1 MPIFFLLF
9 NGIKSPPLY
18 FMKFFLQLR
27 IKIIKSVVVR
37 SILVVVVVAWSI
49 VIAVVII
56 TLVIFRLH
64 EVSKIDHSGH
74 GGGCQGGL
82 DRERKGGMLGWFLYT
97 GLLSTD

>member
-1 MPIFFLLF
+1 MYFL
-9 NGIKSPPLY
+9 
-18 FMKFFLQLR
+18 KFFLQLR
-27 IKIIKSVVVR
+27 IKIIESVVVR
-37 SILVVVVVAWSI
+37 SILVVVAWSI

-82 DRERKGGMLGWFLYT
+82 DRERKGGKLGHV
-97 GLLSTD
+97 GLVPLHWTPVHRLT

>member
-1 MPIFFLLF
+1 MYFL
-9 NGIKSPPLY
+9 
-18 FMKFFLQLR
+18 KFFLQLR
-27 IKIIKSVVVR
+27 IKIIESVVVR
-37 SILVVVVVAWSI
+37 SILVVVVAWSI

-82 DRERKGGMLGWFLYT
+82 DRERQGGKLGHV
-97 GLLSTD
+97 GLVPLHRTPVHRLT